1 MAVWD
6 GNWLWIWT
14 AESIL
19 NGNPDAMI
27 AVAKDLGI
35 TGMIIKSHDG
45 TRLWGQFARY
55 SPVFKRNG
63 FKVAAWGYVYGNYP
77 KGEAYMALESIRQG
91 ADWYIVDA
99 ESEFEKRGSDVAAR
113 TFLEI
118 VREQA
123 PDVPLGFTSFAI
135 IDYHRSFPWAVFAQY
150 CDVAMPQVYWFT
162 MGIPVEEAWRLTRAG
177 YASLGKP
184 IVPVGQAYDEVSYED
199 MVKFARIVR
208 EDGCSG
214 ISWWSWQHASDDQLR
229 AIKEASKMF
238 QGNDYTG
245 RPTEEDIELVKK
257 LGIMV
262 GYPDGTFRPTQQA
275 TREEVASAIARM
287 WRLLD
292 AQVRKTM
299 AMAFNEAAD
308 KLVGN

>member
-1 MAVWD
+1 MAVWE

-19 NGNPDAMI
+19 SGNPEAMI

-35 TGMIIKSHDG
+35 RGVFIKSHDG
-45 TRLWGQFARY
+45 TRVWSQFDRY
-55 SPVFKRNG
+55 APMFKDAG
-63 FKVAAWGYVYGNYP
+63 FEVAAWGYVYGRDP
-77 KGEAYMALESIRQG
+77 VGEARAALEAIDMG
-91 ADWYIVDA
+91 YWYVVDA
-99 ESEFEKRGSDVAAR
+99 ESEFERPGYDKAAR
-113 TFLEI
+113 IFLETI
-118 VREQA
+118 RSWF
-123 PDVPLGFTSFAI
+123 PNVPLGFTSFAI
-135 IDYHRSFPWAVFAQY
+135 IDYHRSFPWAVFAEY
-150 CDVAMPQVYWFT
+150 CDVAMPQVYWYT
-162 MGIPVEEAWRLTRAG
+162 MGISVEEAWRLTKSG

-184 IVPVGQAYDEVSYED
+184 IVPVGQAYDAVSYED

-214 ISWWSWQHASDDQLR
+214 ISWWSWQHANDDQLR
-229 AIKEASKMF
+229 AIKEASGMF
-238 QGNDYTG
+238 QGNDYEG
-245 RPTEEDIELVKK
+245 RPSEEDIELVKK

-275 TREEVASAIARM
+275 TREEVASALARM
-287 WRLLD
+287 WRLWD
-292 AQVRKTM
+292 REMRKTM